1 MVTRRVASPDTMSP
15 GRDPPH
21 TFGIVA
27 QSIGNPTTTPYLR
40 NSARDCIDKVMNDL
54 DDAWETIKNKPVEES
69 LPVAFARL
77 MGHLIGV
84 YDRYYGY

>member
-1 MVTRRVASPDTMSP
+1 
-15 GRDPPH
+15 
-21 TFGIVA
+21 
-27 QSIGNPTTTPYLR
+27 
-40 NSARDCIDKVMNDL
+40 MNGL

-77 MGHLIGV
+77 MGHVIGV